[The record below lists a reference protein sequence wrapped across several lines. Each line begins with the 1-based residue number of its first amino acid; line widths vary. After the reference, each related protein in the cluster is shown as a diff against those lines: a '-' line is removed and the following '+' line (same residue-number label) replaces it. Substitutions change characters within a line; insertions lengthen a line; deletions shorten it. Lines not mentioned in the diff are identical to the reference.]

1 MYIVSHCFLIQSSD
15 LLKFILLPMR
25 HKSFL
30 HSHSLKCPSAS
41 SGLRHIQHF
50 LKTDFSIKIHL
61 YIFSVS
67 TNTHFDIYIVNTN
80 IVAFY

>member
-1 MYIVSHCFLIQSSD
+1 M
-15 LLKFILLPMR
+15 
-25 HKSFL
+25 
-30 HSHSLKCPSAS
+30 
-41 SGLRHIQHF
+41 
-50 LKTDFSIKIHL
+50 KIHL